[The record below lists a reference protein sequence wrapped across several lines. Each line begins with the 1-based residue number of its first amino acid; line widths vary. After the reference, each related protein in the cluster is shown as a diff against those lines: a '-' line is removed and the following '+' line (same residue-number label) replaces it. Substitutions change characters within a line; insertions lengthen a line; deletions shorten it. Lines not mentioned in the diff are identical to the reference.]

1 MSLSPGIPAPSR
13 RPLRAERALREGYR
27 AWLEGELDRAV
38 AALEAA
44 SLASPGSPDPLLYLS
59 RALSEKND
67 RDRALSVIDESIAL
81 DPSGASGRLYR
92 AIILLDHGDPGAAS
106 ALSSSKSSHLGAA
119 LLVLAGEGTAD
130 GSPLSL
136 PAPARWIPDAAGR
149 LLSLL
154 EARLLARGEDWIDI
168 HHAVFSGGP
177 EASAPERPAEA
188 AHAKPSTPKDATSCS
203 AKEYWSALESAFARK
218 DYRTI
223 IGLHADGGAK
233 ESWQDLHSSAYRIF
247 AHIACG
253 EERAALELLQ
263 ALRPGHPSSA
273 DLHFLEGL
281 AHARAGRPRESAW
294 SFARAARFADMEV
307 DEVIRSVSAKA
318 GQPIQWVRGEG

>member
-1 MSLSPGIPAPSR
+1 MSLSPGMPGPSR

-27 AWLEGELDRAV
+27 AWLQGELDRAV
-38 AALEAA
+38 AAFGAA

-67 RDRALSVIDESIAL
+67 RDRALSVIDEAIAL
-81 DPSGASGRLYR
+81 DPAGASGRLYR
-92 AIILLDHGDPGAAS
+92 AIILLDHGDPGAAA
-106 ALSSSKSSHLGAA
+106 ALSISKKSHLGAA
-119 LLVLAGEGTAD
+119 LLVLAGVGAAD

-149 LLSLL
+149 LLSFL
-154 EARLLARGEDWIDI
+154 EARLLARGEDWIDL
-168 HHAVFSGGP
+168 HHAVFTGGP
-177 EASAPERPAEA
+177 EASVPEHPAEPA
-188 AHAKPSTPKDATSCS
+188 KPTSPEAAKPSSPKGWW
-203 AKEYWSALESAFARK
+203 KALDSAFARK
-218 DYRTI
+218 DYRNVI
-223 IGLHADGGAK
+223 DLHTDGSAK

-253 EERAALELLQ
+253 EERTALELVK

-318 GQPIQWVRGEG
+318 GQPIHWVQQS